1 MSCYIKLRQK
11 TESEIEGTS
20 TMANILQ
27 VTNPGTGTDTRNT
40 LSTQEQQRNIQNDPR
55 IQNPVDPSRVT
66 RADGRE
72 GGKTSG
78 AEENSYM
85 IDYESNYG
93 AFIKKLDDAGGL
105 SRLLEKV
112 LSGQTGSAEAE
123 GEASERTGIF
133 AMLTVQTTKE
143 LLTYLKEQTGQQVKF
158 SGQLFDGLRELLNQ
172 EISENL
178 REVLGD
184 FLKSYND
191 FSSGV
196 HLLRQMKTLTED
208 IASLMLRQFRGE
220 MEQLADGMQW
230 DAANGDTAYN
240 TSVLNGRVIPF
251 LSNYISRTH
260 DYGAVRDAVM
270 LLIFHAV
277 RYENGSRSQMEQ
289 LLEKL
294 LLNKEFTGLYKGDP
308 TEDLRA
314 ALEAQQSNSGK
325 ATADV
330 LADMLLKGANGQAGL
345 ENIQQ
350 YYTMLNGMLLNESVY
365 MPLLHMLFP
374 FQYKEKQVMSEA
386 WVDPDA
392 GRGAEGKRK
401 IKLFLK
407 FDIQGLGKFELTATL
422 QDRSAGIGLAV
433 PKALAEKTADI
444 RQRVEEIMKTH
455 GMAVSELSVRE
466 RVRESRIE
474 EIFPEIREKER
485 SINVRI

>member
-1 MSCYIKLRQK
+1 
-11 TESEIEGTS
+11 
-20 TMANILQ
+20 MANILQ

-40 LSTQEQQRNIQNDPR
+40 PGTQEQLRNAQNDPR

-78 AEENSYM
+78 AEEGSYA
-85 IDYESNYG
+85 INYESNYG
-93 AFIKKLDDAGGL
+93 AFIKKLDDAGEL
-105 SRLLEKV
+105 SRLLEKF
-112 LSGQTGSAEAE
+112 LSGQMSSAGAAGEAAE
-123 GEASERTGIF
+123 GTGVF
-133 AMLTVQTTKE
+133 AVLTAQTTEE
-143 LLTYLKEQTGQQVKF
+143 LMDYLKEQAGQQVKF
-158 SGQLFDGLRELLNQ
+158 SGELFDGLRGILNQ

-178 REVLGD
+178 RELLGD

-191 FSSGV
+191 YSSGV

-240 TSVLNGRVIPF
+240 TSVLNGRLIPF
-251 LSNYISRTH
+251 LSDYISRTH

-277 RYENGSRSQMEQ
+277 RYENGNSGQLEQ

-294 LLNKEFTGLYKGDP
+294 LLNREFASLYQGDVV
-308 TEDLRA
+308 EDLRT
-314 ALEAQQSNSGK
+314 ALAAQQSGAGK
-325 ATADV
+325 ETADM
-330 LADMLLKGANGQAGL
+330 LAAMLLKGANGHAGL

-350 YYTMLNGMLLNESVY
+350 YYTMLNGMLVNESVY

-392 GRGAEGKRK
+392 GRGTEGERK

-407 FDIQGLGKFELTATL
+407 FDIQGLGKFELTAL
-422 QDRSAGIGLAV
+422 VQNRRAGIGLAV
-433 PKALAEKTADI
+433 PKALIEKTTDI
-444 RQRVEEIMKTH
+444 RNRVEEIMKVH
-455 GMAVSELSVRE
+455 GMTVSELSVRE
-466 RVRESRIE
+466 RIRDSRIGE
-474 EIFPEIREKER
+474 VFPEIREKER

>member
-1 MSCYIKLRQK
+1 
-11 TESEIEGTS
+11 
-20 TMANILQ
+20 MANILQ
-27 VTNPGTGTDTRNT
+27 VTTPGTGTDTRNT
-40 LSTQEQQRNIQNDPR
+40 PGTQEQLRNAQNDPR

-78 AEENSYM
+78 AEEGSYA
-85 IDYESNYG
+85 INYESNYG
-93 AFIKKLDDAGGL
+93 AFIKKLDDAGEL
-105 SRLLEKV
+105 SRLLEKF
-112 LSGQTGSAEAE
+112 LSGQMSSAGAAGEAAE
-123 GEASERTGIF
+123 GTGVF
-133 AMLTVQTTKE
+133 AVLTAQTTEE
-143 LLTYLKEQTGQQVKF
+143 LMDYLKEQAGQQVKF
-158 SGQLFDGLRELLNQ
+158 SGELFDGLRGILNQ

-178 REVLGD
+178 RELLGD

-191 FSSGV
+191 YSSGV

-240 TSVLNGRVIPF
+240 TSVLNGRLIPF
-251 LSNYISRTH
+251 LSDYISRTH

-277 RYENGSRSQMEQ
+277 RYENGNSGQLEQ

-294 LLNKEFTGLYKGDP
+294 LLNREFASLYQGDVV
-308 TEDLRA
+308 EDLRT
-314 ALEAQQSNSGK
+314 ALAAQQSGAGK
-325 ATADV
+325 ETADM
-330 LADMLLKGANGQAGL
+330 LAAMLLKGANGHAGL

-350 YYTMLNGMLLNESVY
+350 YYTMLNGMLVNESVY

-392 GRGAEGKRK
+392 GRGTEGERK

-407 FDIQGLGKFELTATL
+407 FDIQGLGKFELTAL
-422 QDRSAGIGLAV
+422 VQNRRAGIGLAV
-433 PKALAEKTADI
+433 PKALIEKTTDI
-444 RQRVEEIMKTH
+444 RNRVEEIMKVH
-455 GMAVSELSVRE
+455 GMTVSELSVRE
-466 RVRESRIE
+466 RIRDSRIE
-474 EIFPEIREKER
+474 EVFPEIREKER

>member
-1 MSCYIKLRQK
+1 
-11 TESEIEGTS
+11 
-20 TMANILQ
+20 MANILQ
-27 VTNPGTGTDTRNT
+27 VTNPSTGTDTRNT
-40 LSTQEQQRNIQNDPR
+40 LNPQEQQKNAQNDPR

-72 GGKTSG
+72 GGKASG
-78 AEENSYM
+78 ADDNSYS
-85 IDYESNYG
+85 INYESNYG

-105 SRLLEKV
+105 SRLLEKA
-112 LSGQTGSAEAE
+112 LSGQMGSAGAL
-123 GEASERTGIF
+123 GEASEGANIF
-133 AMLTVQTTKE
+133 AVLTAQTTGE
-143 LLTYLKEQTGQQVKF
+143 LLNYLKEQTGQQVKF
-158 SGQLFDGLRELLNQ
+158 SGQLFDGLRGLLNQ

-178 REVLGD
+178 RELLGD

-208 IASLMLRQFRGE
+208 ITSLMLRQFRGE
-220 MEQLADGMQW
+220 MEQLADSMQW

-240 TSVLNGRVIPF
+240 TSVLNGRLIPF
-251 LSNYISRTH
+251 LSDYISKTH

-277 RYENGSRSQMEQ
+277 RYENGNSSQLEQ

-294 LLNKEFTGLYKGDP
+294 VRNREFADLYQGNLM
-308 TEDLRA
+308 EDLRA
-314 ALEAQQSNSGK
+314 ALEAQQSNMGK
-325 ATADV
+325 ETADM
-330 LADMLLKGANGQAGL
+330 LSSMLLKGANGQAGL

-374 FQYKEKQVMSEA
+374 FQYKGKQVMSEA

-392 GRGAEGKRK
+392 EQSTKGGRK

-407 FDIQGLGKFELTATL
+407 FDIQGLGKFELTAL
-422 QDRSAGIGLAV
+422 VQNKRAGIGLAV
-433 PKALAEKTADI
+433 PKALTENTGDI
-444 RQRVEEIMKTH
+444 RKRVEEIIKAH
-455 GMAVSELSVRE
+455 GMTVSELSVRE

>member
-1 MSCYIKLRQK
+1 
-11 TESEIEGTS
+11 
-20 TMANILQ
+20 MANILQ
-27 VTNPGTGTDTRNT
+27 VTNPSTGTDTRNT
-40 LSTQEQQRNIQNDPR
+40 LNPQEQQKNAQNDPR

-72 GGKTSG
+72 GGKASG
-78 AEENSYM
+78 ADDNSYS
-85 IDYESNYG
+85 INYESNYG

-105 SRLLEKV
+105 SRLLEKA
-112 LSGQTGSAEAE
+112 LSGQMGSAGAL
-123 GEASERTGIF
+123 GEASEGANIF
-133 AMLTVQTTKE
+133 AVLTAQTTGE
-143 LLTYLKEQTGQQVKF
+143 LLNYLKEQTGQQVKF
-158 SGQLFDGLRELLNQ
+158 SGQLFDGLRGLLNQ

-178 REVLGD
+178 RELLGD

-208 IASLMLRQFRGE
+208 ITSLMLRQFRGE
-220 MEQLADGMQW
+220 MEQLADSMQW

-240 TSVLNGRVIPF
+240 TSVLNGRLIPF
-251 LSNYISRTH
+251 LSDYISKIH

-277 RYENGSRSQMEQ
+277 RYENGNSSQLEQ

-294 LLNKEFTGLYKGDP
+294 VRNREFADLYQGNLM
-308 TEDLRA
+308 EDLRA
-314 ALEAQQSNSGK
+314 ALEAQQSNMGK
-325 ATADV
+325 ETADM
-330 LADMLLKGANGQAGL
+330 LSSMLLKGANGQAGL

-374 FQYKEKQVMSEA
+374 FQYKGKQVMSEA

-392 GRGAEGKRK
+392 EQSTKGGRK

-407 FDIQGLGKFELTATL
+407 FDIQGLGKFELTAL
-422 QDRSAGIGLAV
+422 VQNKRAGIGLAV
-433 PKALAEKTADI
+433 PKALTENTGDI
-444 RQRVEEIMKTH
+444 RKRVEEIIKAH
-455 GMAVSELSVRE
+455 GMTVSELSVRE

>member
-1 MSCYIKLRQK
+1 
-11 TESEIEGTS
+11 
-20 TMANILQ
+20 
-27 VTNPGTGTDTRNT
+27 
-40 LSTQEQQRNIQNDPR
+40 
-55 IQNPVDPSRVT
+55 
-66 RADGRE
+66 
-72 GGKTSG
+72 
-78 AEENSYM
+78 
-85 IDYESNYG
+85 
-93 AFIKKLDDAGGL
+93 
-105 SRLLEKV
+105 
-112 LSGQTGSAEAE
+112 
-123 GEASERTGIF
+123 
-133 AMLTVQTTKE
+133 
-143 LLTYLKEQTGQQVKF
+143 
-158 SGQLFDGLRELLNQ
+158 
-172 EISENL
+172 
-178 REVLGD
+178 
-184 FLKSYND
+184 
-191 FSSGV
+191 
-196 HLLRQMKTLTED
+196 
-208 IASLMLRQFRGE
+208 
-220 MEQLADGMQW
+220 
-230 DAANGDTAYN
+230 
-240 TSVLNGRVIPF
+240 
-251 LSNYISRTH
+251 
-260 DYGAVRDAVM
+260 M

>member
-1 MSCYIKLRQK
+1 
-11 TESEIEGTS
+11 
-20 TMANILQ
+20 MANILQ
-27 VTNPGTGTDTRNT
+27 VTNPSTGTDTRNT
-40 LSTQEQQRNIQNDPR
+40 LNPQEQQKNAQNDPR

-72 GGKTSG
+72 GGKASG
-78 AEENSYM
+78 ADDNSYS
-85 IDYESNYG
+85 INYESNYG

-105 SRLLEKV
+105 SRLLEKA
-112 LSGQTGSAEAE
+112 LSGQMGSAGAL
-123 GEASERTGIF
+123 GEASEGANIF
-133 AMLTVQTTKE
+133 AVLTAQTTGE
-143 LLTYLKEQTGQQVKF
+143 LLNYLKEQTGQQVKF
-158 SGQLFDGLRELLNQ
+158 SGQLFDGLRGLLNQ

-178 REVLGD
+178 RELLGD

-208 IASLMLRQFRGE
+208 ITSLMLRQFRGE
-220 MEQLADGMQW
+220 MEQLADSMQW

-240 TSVLNGRVIPF
+240 TSVLNGRLIPF
-251 LSNYISRTH
+251 LSDYISKTH

-277 RYENGSRSQMEQ
+277 RYENGNSSQLEQ

-294 LLNKEFTGLYKGDP
+294 VRNREFADLYQGNLM
-308 TEDLRA
+308 EDLRA
-314 ALEAQQSNSGK
+314 ALEAQQSNMGK
-325 ATADV
+325 ETADM
-330 LADMLLKGANGQAGL
+330 LSSMLLKGANGQAGL

-374 FQYKEKQVMSEA
+374 FQYKGKQVMSEA

-392 GRGAEGKRK
+392 GQSTKGGRK

-407 FDIQGLGKFELTATL
+407 FDIQGLGKFELTAL
-422 QDRSAGIGLAV
+422 VQNKRAGIGLAV
-433 PKALAEKTADI
+433 PKALTENTGDI
-444 RQRVEEIMKTH
+444 RKRVEEIIKAH
-455 GMAVSELSVRE
+455 GMTVSELSVRE